1 MCLLKAVQSYLW
13 HSVEHKGYIC
23 PAAAKPSVCHSCA
36 IFSSSRVE
44 VSLLGNDFHT
54 AEGKSEAL
62 AGITRP
68 NASVNS
74 SCARHTEHL
83 LRSSVCLDC
92 AFGVLHHGT
101 LTRQPWVHHK
111 PVWPVNE
118 YTVLLSRRS
127 GQQRQQNV
135 LFQACPVALRQTQ
148 HLWKRL
154 PWRLFFYIF
163 FLFSYF
169 HKMSSHPE
177 RGERCRV
184 VKHHFEFTVT
194 NRSKKHFWWNIH
206 QFFKKKF
213 LIF

>member
-74 SCARHTEHL
+74 SCTRHTEHL

-92 AFGVLHHGT
+92 ALGVLHHGT

-135 LFQACPVALRQTQ
+135 LSRHVLLLWDKHSTYGSGCHDACFL
-148 HLWKRL
+148 
-154 PWRLFFYIF
+154 YIF
-163 FLFSYF
+163 FIFIFSQNELTSW
-169 HKMSSHPE
+169 KRWAM
-177 RGERCRV
+177 
-184 VKHHFEFTVT
+184 
-194 NRSKKHFWWNIH
+194 
-206 QFFKKKF
+206 
-213 LIF
+213 